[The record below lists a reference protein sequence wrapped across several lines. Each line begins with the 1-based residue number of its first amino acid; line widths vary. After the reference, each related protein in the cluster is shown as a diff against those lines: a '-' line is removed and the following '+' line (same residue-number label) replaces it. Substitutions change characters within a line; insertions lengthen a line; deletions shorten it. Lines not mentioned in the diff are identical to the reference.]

1 MLKHTILKHLPKNA
15 LKKFEETMLYSKQP
29 FYFNR
34 TMLEWRTFSNTSAN
48 DITDS
53 NINKRITKF
62 HDQVKMSLFI
72 ESLYAILQTLEKQT
86 FLLRSILG

>member
-1 MLKHTILKHLPKNA
+1 MLKHRILKHLP
-15 LKKFEETMLYSKQP
+15 
-29 FYFNR
+29 
-34 TMLEWRTFSNTSAN
+34 N

-53 NINKRITKF
+53 NIHKRITKF